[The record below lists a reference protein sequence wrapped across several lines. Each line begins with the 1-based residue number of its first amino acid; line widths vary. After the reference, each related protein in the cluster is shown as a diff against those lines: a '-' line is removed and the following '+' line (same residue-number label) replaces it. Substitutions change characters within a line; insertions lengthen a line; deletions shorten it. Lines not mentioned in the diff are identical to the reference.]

1 MRLIFAWIGGIATFI
16 VLTRVFDW
24 IGDSIGVPVQ
34 LDLGYTRYWSD
45 RYGEYETDS
54 QFTNYGICTV
64 LITWM
69 LAIRVGMTINANAI
83 DAGVGQEGNLQFVCW
98 LIGLS
103 ILVILLALL
112 RLALQ
117 DFHSYL
123 SGFINVV
130 LQFSIVA
137 GVWWAVKTFY
147 DQRLERMRST
157 K

>member
-1 MRLIFAWIGGIATFI
+1 MRLIFAWIGGIATFL
-16 VLTRVFDW
+16 VLARVFDW
-24 IGDSIGVPVQ
+24 IGDSIGVPVL
-34 LDLGYTRYWSD
+34 LDLGYTRFWSD
-45 RYGEYETDS
+45 RYGEYEADS
-54 QFTNYGICTV
+54 EFTNYGICTV
-64 LITWM
+64 FITWM

-83 DAGVGQEGNLQFVCW
+83 DAGVGPEGNLQFVCW

-103 ILVILLALL
+103 ILAISLALL

-117 DFHSYL
+117 DFHSDL

-130 LQFSIVA
+130 LQFSIAA

-147 DQRLERMRST
+147 DQRLEKLRST